1 MSNFE
6 RGDSVVLIKDGELIK
21 GFVLSTETTQSNKT
35 QKTKYEIQ
43 DEDANTNYVVY
54 HRTGE
59 SFESLSKNGYFGR
72 VFLMSRFRFYTY
84 VTLAAVLVIALFAGV

>member
-6 RGDSVVLIKDGELIK
+6 RGDSVVLIKEGELIK
-21 GFVLSTETTQSNKT
+21 GFIVSVETKQTNTIQ
-35 QKTKYEIQ
+35 QTKYEIQ
-43 DEDANTNYVVY
+43 DEAAKSNYVVY

-59 SFESLSKNGYFGR
+59 SFESLSKKGYFGR

-84 VTLAAVLVIALFAGV
+84 ITLAVVLVIALFAGV